1 MPPEHHKIR
10 VSTRAEITRVY
21 EIDVDTLLAD
31 PYFEAVNL
39 HSEEALGDH
48 FEDWLE
54 DKGDNW
60 SAPWARE
67 LHGHGDAERTVYEV
81 DLHPES
87 SEPRDAAM
95 RRASAA
101 LSPGDRDA

>member
-1 MPPEHHKIR
+1 MPPEGRKIR
-10 VSTRAEITRVY
+10 VSTQATITRVY

-39 HSEEALGDH
+39 HSEEALADH
-48 FEDWLE
+48 FDDWLE

-67 LHGHGDAERTVYEV
+67 LVGLNEGEREVYEV
-81 DLHPES
+81 ELHPDKDS
-87 SEPRDAAM
+87 A
-95 RRASAA
+95 AA
-101 LSPGDRDA
+101 LSPGDQDA